1 MRGSNLIIF
10 IHIFQ
15 YNKSLFFFNRNIM
28 SCVIVYAKYFQY
40 NKSLFFLIGILWAML
55 LFTQS
60 IGKKAKNYS
69 KNVFGLWNVLNKF
82 KYFEVNF
89 IVWIII
95 WRIYEMMEIWSI
107 LFKSDLEN
115 FKFLHCYNF
124 SNFAFLSSNFPKFSI
139 WPQ

>member
-1 MRGSNLIIF
+1 
-10 IHIFQ
+10 
-15 YNKSLFFFNRNIM
+15 
-28 SCVIVYAKYFQY
+28 
-40 NKSLFFLIGILWAML
+40 ML

-95 WRIYEMMEIWSI
+95 
-107 LFKSDLEN
+107 
-115 FKFLHCYNF
+115 
-124 SNFAFLSSNFPKFSI
+124 
-139 WPQ
+139 